1 MLQAGVFH
9 IHAGNGD
16 NAVFVGYL
24 ASACAS
30 EAVAA
35 CVECGACNQDVGI
48 LLLDGLGDEF
58 PGLVFVLAIE
68 VVAADDGADDFDVAS
83 AACDTDS
90 GAHGLACTELR
101 CEISLVFAADAA
113 EELV

>member
-16 NAVFVGYL
+16 NAVLVCYL
-24 ASACAS
+24 ACARTG
-30 EAVAA
+30 EAIAA
-35 CVECGACNQDVGI
+35 CVECRTRNQDVGV
-48 LLLDGLGDEF
+48 LLFDGLGDEF

-68 VVAADDGADDFDVAS
+68 VVTADDGADDFDVAS
-83 AACDTDS
+83 AAFDTDS
-90 GAHGLACTELR
+90 GAHSLACTELR